1 MKNFDQSLPD
11 LLRFQFKDNKKL
23 QDIMKLSDI
32 MEERKSLENK
42 LVKQRSKL
50 DTAIAD
56 WRKMDD
62 HLNEKEIYLE
72 RQLEESENYS
82 KEENRVQDL
91 IKSLRQAHERAQKFF
106 DSYITKESTN
116 GFNVDEEMASISKI
130 QKVIN
135 K

>member
-1 MKNFDQSLPD
+1 
-11 LLRFQFKDNKKL
+11 
-23 QDIMKLSDI
+23 MKLSDI

-62 HLNEKEIYLE
+62 NLNEKEIYLE
-72 RQLEESENYS
+72 RQLEESDNYS

-91 IKSLRQAHERAQKFF
+91 IKSLRQAHERA
-106 DSYITKESTN
+106 
-116 GFNVDEEMASISKI
+116 
-130 QKVIN
+130 
-135 K
+135 

>member
-1 MKNFDQSLPD
+1 
-11 LLRFQFKDNKKL
+11 
-23 QDIMKLSDI
+23 MKLSDI

-72 RQLEESENYS
+72 RQLEESDNYS
-82 KEENRVQDL
+82 KEEKRVQDL
-91 IKSLRQAHERAQKFF
+91 IRSLRQAHERA
-106 DSYITKESTN
+106 
-116 GFNVDEEMASISKI
+116 
-130 QKVIN
+130 
-135 K
+135 